1 MPSPLN
7 VPLPAYATG
16 QTSTVATEVVIATSA
31 AVIVDT
37 PQNQVVLKWAA
48 DIAFGADATAATFKL
63 KRGTTTSGTA
73 ITLGTTWG
81 PATVTGSTRAIFAG
95 AGIDSPG
102 VVHGQTY
109 VLTATLTANDTTTT
123 YDNVYLEAVV
133 TART

>member
-7 VPLPAYATG
+7 IPLPTLVTG
-16 QTSTVATEVVIATSA
+16 QTSTVATEVVIATSPG
-31 AVIVDT
+31 VIVDT
-37 PQNQVVLKWAA
+37 PQFQVVLRWAVE
-48 DIAFGADATAATFKL
+48 IAFGADATAATFKL
-63 KRGTTTSGTA
+63 KRGTTAAGTG
-73 ITLGTTWG
+73 ITLGETWG
-81 PATVTGSTRAIFAG
+81 PATVTGSTRAIFTG

-123 YDNVYLEAVV
+123 YENVYLEAVV